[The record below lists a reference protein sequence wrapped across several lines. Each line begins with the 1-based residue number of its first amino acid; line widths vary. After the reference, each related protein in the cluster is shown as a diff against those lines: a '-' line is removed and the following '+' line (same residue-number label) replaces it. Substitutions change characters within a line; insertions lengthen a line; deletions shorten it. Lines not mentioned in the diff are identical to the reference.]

1 MLQALI
7 GEMHRTKGDVSLD
20 SVLLCYSLPVL
31 EHGIFR
37 STLVVPSHMLLRFP
51 GFIMRLCVKMSFSGS
66 ETMRSDIEVIRA
78 CNLEH
83 DMEDLP
89 NGELRLE
96 RKIFEWCVNN
106 FLSY

>member
-7 GEMHRTKGDVSLD
+7 GEMRWTRGDLSLD

-37 STLVVPSHMLLRFP
+37 STLVVPSHMHLRFP
-51 GFIMRLCVKMSFSGS
+51 GFVMRLCTKMSFSDS
-66 ETMRSDIEVIRA
+66 ETMRSGIEVIRA

-83 DMEDLP
+83 DMKVLP

-96 RKIFEWCVNN
+96 GKILFE
-106 FLSY
+106 S